1 MNISPQKMTFL
12 AENYGLTPEQIIQFY
27 RGYCNANAHMG
38 GEIEYSWEE
47 QGWTPED
54 PEACMIECLCDADRL
69 SDYIDNYDEWCSP
82 FLMKQELAHDLIEV
96 PMPKHLLNYLS
107 SQGKKSWQQ
116 IRY

>member
-12 AENYGLTPEQIIQFY
+12 AENYGLTPEQITQFY
-27 RGYCNANAHMG
+27 QAYCRVDSQLG
-38 GEIEYSWEE
+38 GEIEFNWQES
-47 QGWTPED
+47 GWTPD
-54 PEACMIECLCDADRL
+54 NPEAAMIECLCDADRL
-69 SDYIDNYDEWCSP
+69 ADYIEDYDAWCFD